1 MSLLTIF
8 TPTFNRKETL
18 KACYESLKKQDF
30 TDFEWMVIDDGSTDD
45 TASLI
50 KSFQNDSPFKI
61 EYHYQENQGKHIAWN
76 KALSMCQSE
85 YFMCLDSDDELI
97 PNTLYDV
104 CIEGEYKEVI
114 KNNDKIIGLRLNA
127 LDSRTGKPCSKYIS
141 ENPIIKSWFYEVAH
155 EKYVGE
161 KLDIFKT
168 KLLRQFYFP
177 TKKDV
182 KFIPESWMY
191 SSIANAGY
199 LFLYLPI
206 AIRRFYVY
214 EDSKRLS
221 TIPIVKHA
229 EGHYIYRSHL
239 LKVMKKT
246 VWLINPT
253 YYLKTLIRFS
263 QTARICSKTFKER
276 LKDSHDI
283 FATVLSYFL
292 GRLKL

>member
-8 TPTFNRKETL
+8 TPTFNRRKTL

-30 TDFEWMVIDDGSTDD
+30 TDFEWMVIDDGSTDG

>member
-8 TPTFNRKETL
+8 TPTFNRRKTL
-18 KACYESLKKQDF
+18 RACYESLKKQDF

-276 LKDSHDI
+276 LKDSDDI
-283 FATVLSYFL
+283 FATVLSYFF

>member
-8 TPTFNRKETL
+8 TPTFNRRKTL

-30 TDFEWMVIDDGSTDD
+30 ADFEWMVIDDGSTDD

-104 CIEGEYKEVI
+104 CIEGKYKEVI

>member
-8 TPTFNRKETL
+8 TPTFNRRKTL

-155 EKYVGE
+155 EKYIGE